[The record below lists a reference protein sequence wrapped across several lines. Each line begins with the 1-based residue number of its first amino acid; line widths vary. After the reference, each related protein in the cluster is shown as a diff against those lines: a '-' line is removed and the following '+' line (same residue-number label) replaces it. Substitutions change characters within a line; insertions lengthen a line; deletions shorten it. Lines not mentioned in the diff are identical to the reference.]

1 MKDENKLGLYIG
13 KCRLQRYMD
22 LDLEKIASLCSFAQ
36 NEYLIHAGIPSNYLY
51 FVVEGEVV
59 LFSYTAEEKNTY
71 ISWLWKGEMI
81 GEAGSLWQTPPVVN
95 VKAMTPC
102 ICVCIDLSKYR
113 QALLQDL
120 TFLRTVCR
128 ILNARLANGNL
139 VANSLM
145 EPLETRLARFLLNQ
159 EIDNIFSMQLTV
171 CAAMLNTS
179 YRHLLRTI
187 RKFVERG
194 YVRKIKGSYLI
205 TDRKGLQQTARGR
218 ENDETEETA
227 GTKKHHGSDR

>member
-1 MKDENKLGLYIG
+1 MQKLNDRAKLSMYIE
-13 KCRLQRYMD
+13 KCHFQRYMD
-22 LDLEKIASLCSFAQ
+22 LKLEDIAFLCSFEQ
-36 NEYLIHAGIPSNYLY
+36 DEYLIHAGIPSNYLY
-51 FVVEGEVV
+51 FVAEGGVI

-95 VKAMTPC
+95 VKAMTNC

-120 TFLRTVCR
+120 TFLSTVCQ
-128 ILNARLANGNL
+128 ILNERLANGNL

-145 EPLETRLARFLLNQ
+145 EPLETRLARFMLNQ

-171 CAAMLNTS
+171 CAVMLNTS

-187 RKFVERG
+187 RKFCERG
-194 YVRKIKGSYLI
+194 YVRKGKHSYLI
-205 TDRKGLQQTARGR
+205 ADRKGLQQVARGR
-218 ENDETEETA
+218 D
-227 GTKKHHGSDR
+227 